1 MPAVLTTS
9 HLNDSPLTGRIIALD
24 LTKVLA
30 AFFVAFEHLH
40 FHFHPA
46 GVRLSAICALPVSFF
61 ESMSGVFFVIAGYFA
76 TRDGQWK
83 KAWTNAFWCAVVF
96 LVWNSLFVVCSG
108 IRAQDFSL
116 HHFADLYGVG
126 AWILPQWKLEGC
138 HTVNPANYPLW
149 FMRDLIFLFLLAPI
163 IKQYAKPTFLL
174 LFIAS
179 LPPYFRSVLAGDTG
193 VVLSPFTS
201 VAFFAAGAFL
211 RSLPQETQNDILRF
225 YSPKLIILYLLIF
238 GINIALGSQYPDI
251 RGVLTQ
257 KSFATSLFAIWI
269 FYQIARWMEVRIPL
283 ATPATK
289 RLVPV
294 IFLVF
299 AGHAVIYTFCL
310 PDLLLNSLAMALAA
324 PFLVF
329 ALMLL
334 LLAAMKKWCP
344 YLLRPVAYY
353 KIRSKSTHQA

>member
-1 MPAVLTTS
+1 M
-9 HLNDSPLTGRIIALD
+9 
-24 LTKVLA
+24 
-30 AFFVAFEHLH
+30 
-40 FHFHPA
+40 
-46 GVRLSAICALPVSFF
+46 
-61 ESMSGVFFVIAGYFA
+61 
-76 TRDGQWK
+76 
-83 KAWTNAFWCAVVF
+83 
-96 LVWNSLFVVCSG
+96 
-108 IRAQDFSL
+108 
-116 HHFADLYGVG
+116 
-126 AWILPQWKLEGC
+126 
-138 HTVNPANYPLW
+138 
-149 FMRDLIFLFLLAPI
+149 
-163 IKQYAKPTFLL
+163 
-174 LFIAS
+174 
-179 LPPYFRSVLAGDTG
+179 
-193 VVLSPFTS
+193 
-201 VAFFAAGAFL
+201 
-211 RSLPQETQNDILRF
+211 
-225 YSPKLIILYLLIF
+225 YLLIF

-310 PDLLLNSLAMALAA
+310 PDLLLNSLSMALVT

-334 LLAAMKKWCP
+334 LFAAMKEWCP